1 MKRQLH
7 LSLQKIGVL
16 ILFTL
21 ILLASKSMAQ
31 KSMGLKAGSG
41 ASILKKDFR
50 DDAPRYNNNSFIQP
64 SGL

>member
-1 MKRQLH
+1 
-7 LSLQKIGVL
+7 
-16 ILFTL
+16 
-21 ILLASKSMAQ
+21 
-31 KSMGLKAGSG
+31 MGLKAGSG